1 MHRVGSWSLDDL
13 DSASMKHP
21 SRSPGLEIAMA
32 LFGMVW
38 LLRVRSEMRR
48 CSKCRHEE
56 ILAAQQQQQ
65 QQQQQQLQQQQQQH
79 HHLHHHSHHQQR
91 TVSQTTSLLQTP
103 DDAVSSS
110 ANTLFT
116 LDTPGAA
123 GSAGSYCEVHGF
135 VQAKEGN
142 VDGVSVVCF
151 QSRMNSFSFVK
162 SFF

>member
-56 ILAAQQQQQ
+56 IDPCGPAAA
-65 QQQQQQLQQQQQQH
+65 
-79 HHLHHHSHHQQR
+79 
-91 TVSQTTSLLQTP
+91 TATAATA
-103 DDAVSSS
+103 DAAAATAATAAPSSPPSASS
-110 ANTLFT
+110 ATHALASNQS
-116 LDTPGAA
+116 AA
-123 GSAGSYCEVHGF
+123 DA
-135 VQAKEGN
+135 
-142 VDGVSVVCF
+142 
-151 QSRMNSFSFVK
+151 
-162 SFF
+162 